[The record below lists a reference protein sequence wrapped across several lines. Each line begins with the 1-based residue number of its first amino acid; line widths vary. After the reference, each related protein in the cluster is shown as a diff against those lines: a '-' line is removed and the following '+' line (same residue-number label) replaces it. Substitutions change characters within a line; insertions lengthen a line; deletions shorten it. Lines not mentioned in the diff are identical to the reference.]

1 MNSIK
6 TLIKQIMNLIMKFGI
21 RSGIKLLIP
30 IVAVVRKWI
39 NKYFNLDERQQ
50 LANEAKQD
58 IYNRLQSRKENSDK

>member
-30 IVAVVRKWI
+30 IVVRKWI